1 MIPGITVITDIM
13 VGFCGETQ
21 DDFEQTVSL
30 VRELEFEDINVFRF
44 SMRSGTKA
52 AALYKD
58 DVSDEEKMRRYDII
72 RAIRDDIKSRKLSAI
87 IGTDLTVVI
96 EGRNRAGQMYG
107 RDRNHRTVVVDQC
120 AGLEYNDIVDVR
132 VEKVVD
138 GYLCGSLAD

>member
-1 MIPGITVITDIM
+1 
-13 VGFCGETQ
+13 
-21 DDFEQTVSL
+21 
-30 VRELEFEDINVFRF
+30 
-44 SMRSGTKA
+44 MRSGTKA

-72 RAIRDDIKSRKLSAI
+72 RAIRDDIKSRKHSAI

-107 RDRNHRTVVVDQC
+107 RDRNHRTVVVDQS